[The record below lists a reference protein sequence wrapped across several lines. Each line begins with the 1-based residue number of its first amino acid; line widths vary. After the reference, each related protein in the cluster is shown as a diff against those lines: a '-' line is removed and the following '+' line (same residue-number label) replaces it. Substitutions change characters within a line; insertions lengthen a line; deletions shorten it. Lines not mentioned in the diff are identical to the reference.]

1 MRNST
6 SPTEEKARELVF
18 EWLREHASLAVQM
31 QSASVNGTNW
41 LIDRITSLIEDERAS
56 RDAEI
61 ADLKFWLKQAKD
73 WNTDVEEREAACCPE
88 DWAFDE
94 YIKVLKKQVEDERK
108 AERERIRNRIKRLTN
123 YTIEGRL
130 FVLLDEL
137 LVITTTE
144 EKQNLTLGPSK

>member
-1 MRNST
+1 LVEAWGKCDFISALNMR
-6 SPTEEKARELVF
+6 EDK
-18 EWLREHASLAVQM
+18 
-31 QSASVNGTNW
+31 
-41 LIDRITSLIEDERAS
+41 LIDRITSLI
-56 RDAEI
+56 
-61 ADLKFWLKQAKD
+61 
-73 WNTDVEEREAACCPE
+73 
-88 DWAFDE
+88 
-94 YIKVLKKQVEDERK
+94 EDERK